1 MLSSHQAS
9 EILFVAGF
17 GPITREP
24 NVSYDFYVKTLGLP
38 LKAMEGNQD
47 YFTNEEEQLSGV
59 KHFALWPLSQAAQ
72 SCFGVDHWPETHLV
86 PQSWI
91 EFEVANLSKATQCFI
106 NEGYSILVNERM
118 EPWGQMVT
126 RLLSPEGMLVGL
138 TVTPWLRE

>member
-1 MLSSHQAS
+1 MFWCQSS
-9 EILFVAGF
+9 
-17 GPITREP
+17 
-24 NVSYDFYVKTLGLP
+24 
-38 LKAMEGNQD
+38 
-47 YFTNEEEQLSGV
+47 
-59 KHFALWPLSQAAQ
+59 
-72 SCFGVDHWPETHLV
+72 PETHLV